1 MRHWSSAVASPIELA
16 RYECCSTPS
25 ACPRCRR
32 RASSWVAVQ
41 VPMDQGENS
50 LDMLEHLTRDKPF
63 ECAKPRAAVASSR
76 LQGLAALSGSALTA
90 DGSS

>member
-1 MRHWSSAVASPIELA
+1 
-16 RYECCSTPS
+16 
-25 ACPRCRR
+25 
-32 RASSWVAVQ
+32 
-41 VPMDQGENS
+41 MDQGENS